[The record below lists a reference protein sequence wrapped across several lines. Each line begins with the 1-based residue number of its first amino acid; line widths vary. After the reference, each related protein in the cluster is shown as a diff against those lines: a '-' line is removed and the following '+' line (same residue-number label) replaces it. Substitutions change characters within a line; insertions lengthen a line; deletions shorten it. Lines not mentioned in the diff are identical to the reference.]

1 MLRHNKTCHPEEIN
15 NLPDF
20 EMKVTQ
26 IYKNKPLD
34 RQLSEAIQINSL
46 SNQQKINSKLEYKHH
61 KLPRTTLS
69 WE

>member
-1 MLRHNKTCHPEEIN
+1 MSPRRNKQP
-15 NLPDF
+15 PDF

-46 SNQQKINSKLEYKHH
+46 SNQQRINSKLEYKHH